1 MIIIKNVYKYF
12 KYIDISYFNI
22 LHFNKIFFL
31 MFIQW
36 HFTLKF
42 LINRNGI
49 VHMTKINIK
58 NKKFVITDFVVIT
71 LRYKLL

>member
-1 MIIIKNVYKYF
+1 
-12 KYIDISYFNI
+12 
-22 LHFNKIFFL
+22 